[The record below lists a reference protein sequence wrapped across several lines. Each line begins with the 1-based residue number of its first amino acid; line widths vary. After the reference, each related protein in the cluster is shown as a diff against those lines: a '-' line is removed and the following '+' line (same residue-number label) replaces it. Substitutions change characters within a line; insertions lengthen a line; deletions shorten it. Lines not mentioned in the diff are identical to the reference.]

1 MDLKTLQNILKS
13 TNLGKYKYEILHG
26 DLNTNEKDL
35 IMTMFRSGE
44 LNFIISTTVIEVGV
58 DIPNANI
65 MTIFNPE
72 RFGLSQLHQL
82 RGRIGRGK
90 HKSYCFLINDGNI
103 NEVSLQ
109 RIESFTKISDGFE
122 LAEKDLLLR
131 GPGAF
136 YGAGKQQSGNV
147 WNLNFGNIKRDIDI
161 LKEAKLCSDK
171 IKSYSIYKYDKEKI
185 LKNIDLIW
193 GKTINLTKIL

>member
-1 MDLKTLQNILKS
+1 MVSPTAIKTCQNP
-13 TNLGKYKYEILHG
+13 
-26 DLNTNEKDL
+26 
-35 IMTMFRSGE
+35 F
-44 LNFIISTTVIEVGV
+44 
-58 DIPNANI
+58 PNANVI
-65 MTIFNPE
+65 IIENANK
-72 RFGLSQLHQL
+72 FGLSQLHQV

-147 WNLNFGNIKRDIDI
+147 WNLNFANI
-161 LKEAKLCSDK
+161 LS
-171 IKSYSIYKYDKEKI
+171 
-185 LKNIDLIW
+185 
-193 GKTINLTKIL
+193 

>member
-1 MDLKTLQNILKS
+1 MIFRIDFLNKKIFILV
-13 TNLGKYKYEILHG
+13 
-26 DLNTNEKDL
+26 
-35 IMTMFRSGE
+35 
-44 LNFIISTTVIEVGV
+44 STTVIEVGI
-58 DIPNANI
+58 DFPNANVI
-65 MTIFNPE
+65 IIEIANK
-72 RFGLSQLHQL
+72 FGLSQLHQL

-136 YGAGKQQSGNV
+136 YGAGTVSYTH
-147 WNLNFGNIKRDIDI
+147 LTLPTI
-161 LKEAKLCSDK
+161 CSV
-171 IKSYSIYKYDKEKI
+171 
-185 LKNIDLIW
+185 
-193 GKTINLTKIL
+193 